1 MHRGIEGLG
10 LIKVDGSAKILRG
23 KALDLAQL
31 PLMQH
36 AHQLDAQRRQQVQ
49 VMRQMEK
56 PPVGNHF
63 AAEGNDKNLAA
74 ESVNIRCD
82 RLEPVDESILGRE
95 ARTRGNAP
103 FFRVLPGL
111 GLFFLGGNGSL
122 PVRLRQIS
130 DACSN

>member
-1 MHRGIEGLG
+1 
-10 LIKVDGSAKILRG
+10 
-23 KALDLAQL
+23 
-31 PLMQH
+31 
-36 AHQLDAQRRQQVQ
+36 
-49 VMRQMEK
+49 MRQMEK

-63 AAEGNDKNLAA
+63 ATEGNDKDLAA
-74 ESVNIRCD
+74 ERVNIRCD

-95 ARTRGNAP
+95 ARTGGNAP